1 VTRAVLRR
9 RPGSAHLIALL
20 ALFVALGGSA
30 YAVGANTIGSTQIR
44 DGSVRS
50 ADIKDGDL
58 AGTDIRKAGI
68 RASDVKDEDLTGK
81 DIADNSLA
89 GADMAPDA
97 LTGADIDESKLA
109 IPTAWAN
116 VSRNGAVQNGKRMT
130 SADVTKRLEGVY
142 CIGDVGGATAQVS
155 AGFTSVGVAGALV
168 GDAEQ
173 LALIGMTFTDVGC
186 PTDTTWLVATYD
198 VADGGGSAD
207 AAFNV
212 AFYD

>member
-1 VTRAVLRR
+1 M
-9 RPGSAHLIALL
+9 
-20 ALFVALGGSA
+20 ALGGSA

-58 AGTDIRKAGI
+58 TGTDIRNGGI
-68 RASDVKDEDLTGK
+68 RASDIKDGDLTGN
-81 DIADNSLA
+81 DIAESALG
-89 GADMAPDA
+89 GADVAADA

-116 VSRNGAVQNGKRMT
+116 VSRNGAVQHGKRMT

-155 AGFTSVGVAGALV
+155 AGFTSVGVAGVLV
-168 GDAEQ
+168 GDADQ
-173 LALIGMTFTDVGC
+173 LALIGKTFTDFGC

-198 VADGGGSAD
+198 VADGGRSAN
-207 AAFNV
+207 AAFTV